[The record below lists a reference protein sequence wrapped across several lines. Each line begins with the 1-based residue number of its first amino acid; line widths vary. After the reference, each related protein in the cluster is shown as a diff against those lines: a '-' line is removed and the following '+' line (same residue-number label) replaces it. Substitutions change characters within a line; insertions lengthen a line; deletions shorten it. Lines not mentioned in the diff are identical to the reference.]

1 MTKQERKECKDLV
14 EEAKKQ
20 SAEDTTGNYI
30 YRARGAPGAMAI
42 NHLPGGGPDK
52 YHRAV
57 SPFSFILRTR
67 LAYDVSTNLE
77 R

>member
-1 MTKQERKECKDLV
+1 MLSSFRSLSIREWSKYGDKPGGFCQK
-14 EEAKKQ
+14 
-20 SAEDTTGNYI
+20 S
-30 YRARGAPGAMAI
+30 RGVVVVRSKAI

-57 SPFSFILRTR
+57 GLFSFILRTR

-77 R
+77 LAS

>member
-20 SAEDTTGNYI
+20 SAEDTTGNNI
-30 YRARGAPGAMAI
+30 YRAVVVVRSKAI